1 MATNAHIPVRSA
13 RRCILRSA
21 VSKFFF
27 ATAAAI
33 ATSSALAFF
42 GALQAS
48 PEVAGATRPAGTEA
62 EGERHHSALREPAE
76 HDPPVCEGVEPLG
89 GLGVGRSERR
99 RVRIADT
106 GHDIPM
112 VPRPPRERE
121 RRAGRHDVPAA
132 LGISQ

>member
-13 RRCILRSA
+13 RRCMLRSA

-27 ATAAAI
+27 VTAVAI

-62 EGERHHSALREPAE
+62 VSGQSFGYPIKPF
-76 HDPPVCEGVEPLG
+76 D
-89 GLGVGRSERR
+89 
-99 RVRIADT
+99 
-106 GHDIPM
+106 
-112 VPRPPRERE
+112 RERPI
-121 RRAGRHDVPAA
+121 RAK
-132 LGISQ
+132 LGDPRKQFLGPPPLRKL